1 MRRTPY
7 SAKVERYARVPR
19 GRGRTDERAAGRPGA
34 LLAVTSRGRAG
45 VAPPLVRASWL
56 LRSRRSPE
64 HQPAALRDVRRG
76 ARGPRRG
83 QAPRPACSRRA
94 TKKGWKALPDRLL
107 GPTGVRGSRRG
118 AGAPRRL
125 RTRAGGGRVNRLCV
139 GFDRL
144 TRRPRAGSVRFKAQ
158 AGAGMI
164 AATGLAVATW
174 IGVRVLRV
182 PKER

>member
-1 MRRTPY
+1 MDPL
-7 SAKVERYARVPR
+7 AFEVLVE
-19 GRGRTDERAAGRPGA
+19 
-34 LLAVTSRGRAG
+34 
-45 VAPPLVRASWL
+45 
-56 LRSRRSPE
+56 
-64 HQPAALRDVRRG
+64 
-76 ARGPRRG
+76 G
-83 QAPRPACSRRA
+83 QAHPVVFGRERE
-94 TKKGWKALPDRLL
+94 
-107 GPTGVRGSRRG
+107 GS
-118 AGAPRRL
+118 
-125 RTRAGGGRVNRLCV
+125 RVNRLCV